1 MTFFEYI
8 RYFLLIIL
16 RPRSLKTMEWKMLR
30 LLNRDR
36 KQHGLKPVQMQLD
49 LRKVA
54 RKHSLDMAQKDYF
67 DHVNLKAQSPS
78 DRLRLSGV
86 TDVVSGENLAKIGGF
101 SHPTHRAELG
111 LMKSPGHRANILNS
125 LYNTVGIGV
134 IQDKKGVYYFTQ
146 NFAKREVVFSKSIPE
161 KIRFSRHL
169 IIKGQTFGKIHT
181 ILYQIAPV
189 GRLNEMKQSVVKV
202 TDRNFSFAITFPEPA
217 TYNVAIYVN
226 FPDGKQFMLVN
237 KFAIRAYK
245 GLFT

>member
-1 MTFFEYI
+1 MTFGEYL
-8 RYFLLIIL
+8 RYLLLMIF
-16 RPRSLKTMEWKMLR
+16 RPRSLKTMEWRMLR

-36 KQHGLKPVQMQLD
+36 RQHGLKPVRMQQD

-67 DHVNLKAQSPS
+67 DHVNMKAQSPS

-101 SHPTHRAELG
+101 PNPTQHAEVG
-111 LMKSPGHRANILNS
+111 LMNSPGHRANILNA

-146 NFAKREVVFSKSIPE
+146 NFAKREIIFSKSIPE
-161 KIRFSRHL
+161 RIRSSRHL
-169 IIKGQTFGKIHT
+169 IIRGQVFGDIHT
-181 ILYQIAPV
+181 ILYQVVPF
-189 GRLNEMKQSVVKV
+189 GRAADMRQSIVKIS
-202 TDRNFSFAITFPEPA
+202 DKNFQFAITFPEPA
-217 TYNVAIYVN
+217 SYEVSIYVHS
-226 FPDGKQFMLVN
+226 PDQSQYLLVN
-237 KFAIRAYK
+237 KFSIKAYR